1 MSKADVGERGSY
13 GVLFG
18 NQTMDFMAGMLLAHA
33 QQGGMSVGA
42 LLHCFSLISDGSVDS
57 WRRVF
62 AEAAA
67 HSAEQARIA
76 DQNQRHPEAASAW
89 LATAVAQRA
98 SLMMTDPTSAAAV
111 NATAAM
117 EQTFALFLA
126 AARVPLERWRVRIG
140 GGVLP
145 GYVSAGFRAAD
156 QVIVVIG
163 GGDTYAEDLWF
174 FGGRA
179 LIEAGYAV
187 AMVDLPGQGAT
198 PAQGLQFGE
207 ATLEGLTEVLRSLRR
222 AGFSGE
228 VVLLGWSGGGIF
240 VTKYASLA
248 RPEDRLRAVIASP
261 PIHDAEAMLRK
272 ALPAV
277 LQREPDSKLLR
288 LVLAVA
294 RRNAVLGTAIAK
306 YQWQFGPR
314 GIAGVLADLGDL
326 GRTDLDALEVPM
338 LGLVGLGEDA
348 EGLRQARPVIDA
360 ARRRWPASEL
370 ITFDAWS
377 GADSHCQ
384 VGNLPLA
391 LTRIIGWL
399 EGLEAS
405 ASEPAG
411 EPQPAVDPS

>member
-1 MSKADVGERGSY
+1 M
-13 GVLFG
+13 
-18 NQTMDFMAGMLLAHA
+18 MA
-33 QQGGMSVGA
+33 
-42 LLHCFSLISDGSVDS
+42 
-57 WRRVF
+57 
-62 AEAAA
+62 
-67 HSAEQARIA
+67 
-76 DQNQRHPEAASAW
+76 
-89 LATAVAQRA
+89 
-98 SLMMTDPTSAAAV
+98 DPTSAAAV

-117 EQTFALFLA
+117 EQAFGSFLA

-145 GYVSAGFRAAD
+145 GYVSVGFRAAE

-198 PAQGLQFGE
+198 PAQGLHFGE
-207 ATLEGLTEVLRSLRR
+207 ATLEGLTEVLRSLRV

-248 RPEDRLRAVIASP
+248 RPEDRLRAVIAST
-261 PIHDAEAMLRK
+261 PIHDAEAMLRN

-314 GIAGVLADLGDL
+314 GIAGVLADLGEL

-338 LGLVGLGEDA
+338 LGLVGLSEDA
-348 EGLRQARPVIDA
+348 EGLRQARPVITA

-370 ITFDAWS
+370 ITFDAWT

-391 LTRIIGWL
+391 LTRIIHWL
-399 EGLEAS
+399 ECLEAG

-411 EPQPAVDPS
+411 ESQPEARAI